1 MANELNETQKA
12 LLRAKNFAH
21 IATIDDDGA
30 PQVTPVWVDYDGKHI
45 IFNTEKKRAKAK
57 HLSRDPRV
65 SLSLT
70 NAENPY
76 HYMEV
81 RGRVV
86 EMTEEGASEH
96 IDKMA
101 QKYMGQDKYPFHRP
115 GDVRVIVKIEP
126 LSVFGMGG

>member
-1 MANELNETQKA
+1 MANELSEGQKQ
-12 LLRAKNFAH
+12 LLQGKNFAH
-21 IATIDDDGA
+21 IATIGEDGA
-30 PQVTPVWVDYDGKHI
+30 PQVTPVWIDFDGKYI
-45 IFNTEKKRAKAK
+45 IFNTEKSRAKHK
-57 HLSRDPRV
+57 HLQRDPRV
-65 SLSLT
+65 SLSVG

-76 HYMEV
+76 NYMEV

-101 QKYMGQDKYPFHRP
+101 LKYMGKDKYPFHKP

-126 LSVFGMGG
+126 LKVHGMG